1 MAHSKSGARKDKARL
16 EFLTQRFSSFFGA
29 SADRSQSRIYWALVC
44 FLVLV
49 FLTGGGA
56 RSDIQSLA
64 ILRPLAVVFC
74 GFALLSVTAEHIRAY
89 RFFFWVAGLVF
100 LLVGIHLI
108 PLPPSIWQAL
118 PGREVIVDV
127 DNAVGNKDLWRPV
140 TMTPSA
146 GANAFF
152 SLFIPLAV
160 LLMIV
165 QLDGARLHRLV
176 TPILILGVISGV
188 IGIFQVAGDA
198 RGPLYLYRITNPG
211 AAVGLFSNRNHQAIL
226 LLTMFPIIAFFASKS
241 MKTENAIKLR
251 RAVAIGIVTLLIPL
265 ILVTGSRLGLILGLV
280 SLTCSWFIYRKPEAT
295 GVRKRTERKNYTLAI
310 MASLGVMLLAL
321 VTVLASRAEAL
332 QRLLGTNFAEEAR
345 VGAWG
350 ITSQI
355 AWENMPLGSGAGSF
369 VELYRMVE
377 PVASLSPVYFNHAHN
392 DWLEVW
398 MTFGL
403 PGVAL
408 MVLAVAGYVVAA
420 RKLITSR
427 TTRTSSTALLAQTG
441 AAIILFFALSSI
453 VDYPLRTPSLACL
466 FVVAC
471 CWMHFGLGGHSIS
484 AGNSRGV

>member
-1 MAHSKSGARKDKARL
+1 MAHSKSGARGKKARL
-16 EFLTQRFSSFFGA
+16 EFLTQRFSAFSGP
-29 SADRSQSRIYWALVC
+29 SADRSEARAYWALIG
-44 FLVLV
+44 FLILV
-49 FLTGGGA
+49 FLTGGA
-56 RSDIQSLA
+56 SRSDVQSLL

-74 GFALLSVTAEHIRAY
+74 GFALLSITKEQIRTY
-89 RFFFWVAGLVF
+89 RFFFLMAGLIF
-100 LLVGIHLI
+100 ILVGIHLI
-108 PLPPSIWQAL
+108 PLPPAIWQAL
-118 PGREVIVDV
+118 PGREVIIEI
-127 DNAVGNKDLWRPV
+127 DNAVGNKDLWRPI

-152 SLFIPLAV
+152 SLFVPLAV
-160 LLMIV
+160 LLLIV
-165 QLDGARLHRLV
+165 QLDGARLQRLA
-176 TPILILGVISGV
+176 TPILILGAISGV

-198 RGPLYLYRITNPG
+198 RGPLYFYRITNPG
-211 AAVGLFSNRNHQAIL
+211 AAVGFFSNRNHQAIL

-251 RAVAIGIVTLLIPL
+251 RAVAVGIVALLIPL
-265 ILVTGSRLGLILGLV
+265 ILVTGSRLGLLLGLI

-295 GVRKRTERKNYTLAI
+295 GVRKRTERKNYTVAI
-310 MASLGVMLLAL
+310 MAALGVMLLAL

-355 AWENMPLGSGAGSF
+355 AWKNMPLGSGAGSF

-377 PVASLSPVYFNHAHN
+377 PVASLTPVYFNHAHN

-398 MTFGL
+398 MTFGV

-408 MVLAVAGYVVAA
+408 IALAGAGYVVAA
-420 RKLITSR
+420 WKLFTSR
-427 TTRTSSTALLAQTG
+427 TTRPNSTTLLAQTG

-471 CWMHFGLGGHSIS
+471 CWMRFGLGDHSIS